1 MSDTENKSEGP
12 GLQELEP
19 YAETEWLSIDELFEM
34 LSHPGRRYVLSYLLQ
49 EDDSIPTQ
57 ELIEHVLS
65 KTDPPSDLTEP
76 QFRGQVAARLHHTHL
91 PRLDAANLIAYDPDN
106 QVVARTPHTQSVE
119 PLLELALQY
128 RSA

>member
-1 MSDTENKSEGP
+1 
-12 GLQELEP
+12 LQEIEP
-19 YAETEWLSIDELFEM
+19 LAETETLSIDELFAM

-57 ELIEHVLS
+57 ELVEHVLS
-65 KTDPPSDLTEP
+65 KTNPPSDLTEP

-91 PRLDAANLIAYDPDN
+91 PRLDAVDLIAYDPDK
-106 QVVARTPHTQSVE
+106 QVAARTPYTQSVE
-119 PLLELALQY
+119 PLLDLALQY